1 MSGVTIRLLI
11 LLTPLLLPA
20 ALVRIEV
27 SERSPIL
34 NGKSFGSAGAY
45 ERIIGKAH
53 FAVDPMAAA
62 NRDIVNLRLAPR
74 NDKGQVEFYADFVI
88 FAPADPKKSNG
99 TVLFEVSNRG
109 RKGLLHVFSQ
119 GRGSNDPRTAEEFGD
134 ALLLEQGFMLAWL
147 GWQFDVPREP
157 PLMSVTV
164 PVAKNPDGSPIQ
176 GVVRSDFVPD
186 QAITSFSLGDR
197 LFFPYRVV
205 DPNDPSATLTERS
218 LANGPRRVIPRN
230 EWSFTEDRGAVQ
242 KRSGFESGK
251 IYEVVYRSQDPP
263 VVGLGM
269 AGIRDFISALKAGS
283 APAPLGALAPAA
295 RRSLAFGSSQSGR
308 FLRTFLYQGFNRDE
322 QGRRVFDGVWA
333 SVAGA
338 GRGNF
343 NHQFAQPSRDARPFF
358 NFYYAT
364 DIFPFTDLKQSDP
377 VTGLEGGI
385 LVRAQQDKVVPKI
398 FYTNSSYEYYGR
410 AASLMHTALD
420 GSADSPMAPNTR
432 LYVMAGGN
440 HGPGSVPP
448 SRSSNTR
455 YLNNGNDYEWVMRGL
470 LIAMQRWLADEVAPP
485 PSVYPRVDRKEL
497 ATIDKIRFPKLPGVV
512 APKRVHDVYR
522 LDFGPEFR
530 SRGIVTIEPP
540 KMGPPFTILLPQVDA
555 DGNDIGGL
563 KTPQVAVPL
572 AAHTGWNLRNP
583 AIGAPEELFSMVG
596 SYFPF
601 PKQVITERYGDRAA
615 YLAKVRAAAQNL
627 VDGRY
632 LLARDLPII
641 EKISSKEWDFV
652 MQGDVEV
659 RRSGR

>member
-1 MSGVTIRLLI
+1 MAGVTLRLLA
-11 LLTPLLLPA
+11 LLTPFVLPA
-20 ALVRIEV
+20 ALVRVEV

-34 NGKSFGSAGAY
+34 DGKSFGKAGTY
-45 ERIIGKAH
+45 ERLIGKAY

-62 NRDIVNLRLAPR
+62 NRDVVNLQFAPR
-74 NDKGQVEFYADFVI
+74 NAKGLVEFYADFVL
-88 FAPADPKKSNG
+88 FTPTDPGKSNG
-99 TVLFEVSNRG
+99 TLFFEVSNRG
-109 RKGLLHVFSQ
+109 RKGLLRTFSLA
-119 GRGSNDPRTAEEFGD
+119 RNSNDPRTAEEFGD
-134 ALLLEQGFMLAWL
+134 ALLLEQGFTLAWL

-164 PVAKNPDGSPIQ
+164 PVAKKPDGSPIQ
-176 GVVRSDFVPD
+176 GIVRSDFVPD

-197 LFFPYRVV
+197 LFFPYRVA
-205 DPNDPSATLTERS
+205 DPRDASASLTERS
-218 LANGPRRVIPRN
+218 LANGPRRVIPRTQ
-230 EWSFTEDRGAVQ
+230 WSFTEDRGAVR
-242 KRSGFESGK
+242 KASGFEAGK

-263 VVGLGM
+263 VTGLGM

-283 APAPLGALAPAA
+283 APAPLAALAPAA
-295 RRSLAFGSSQSGR
+295 RRSLAYGSSQSGR

-333 SVAGA
+333 NVAGA

-364 DIFPFTDLKQSDP
+364 DIFPFTDLKQTDP

-398 FYTNSSYEYYGR
+398 FYTNSAYEYYGR
-410 AASLMHTALD
+410 AASLMHTTLD
-420 GSADSPMAPNTR
+420 GSADVPLAPDTR

-440 HGPGSVPP
+440 HGPGSMPP
-448 SRSSNTR
+448 SASPNTR
-455 YLNNGNDYEWVMRGL
+455 YTNNGNEYQWFLRAL
-470 LIAMQRWLADEVAPP
+470 LMAMQQWIADDATPP

-497 ATIDKIRFPKLPGVV
+497 ATIDRIRFPKLAGVI
-512 APKRVHDVYR
+512 APTRVHDVFR

-583 AIGAPEELFSMVG
+583 SIGSPEELYSMTG

-601 PKQVITERYGDRAA
+601 PREVVLERYRDRKA
-615 YLAKVRAAAQNL
+615 YLGKVRAAARKL
-627 VDGRY
+627 VEGRY
-632 LLARDLPII
+632 ILERDLPAI
-641 EKISSKEWDFV
+641 EKVSATEWDFV
-652 MQGDVEV
+652 MRAPGATH
-659 RRSGR
+659 